1 MQVKH
6 ITKKKQFFL
15 INLDEEDFKGVE
27 NKFNGSINL
36 VYNNITANY
45 YFEVPNDHYKKN
57 QVSLKFYISE
67 TKNYITFLINK
78 TKLILRLR
86 FEICCL

>member
-1 MQVKH
+1 MQVIH
-6 ITKKKQFFL
+6 ITKKKLFFFV
-15 INLDEEDFKGVE
+15 INIDGEDFKGLV

-45 YFEVPNDHYKKN
+45 YFEVPNDHYKQN
-57 QVSLKFYISE
+57 QVSLKFYIFA

-78 TKLILRLR
+78 TKLK
-86 FEICCL
+86 